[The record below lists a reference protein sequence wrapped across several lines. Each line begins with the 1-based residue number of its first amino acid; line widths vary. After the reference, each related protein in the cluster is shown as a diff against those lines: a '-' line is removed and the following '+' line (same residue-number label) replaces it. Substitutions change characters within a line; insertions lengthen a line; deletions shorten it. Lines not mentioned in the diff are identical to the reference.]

1 MSQNNL
7 IVKEDIAQ
15 KIHTF
20 RNTKV
25 MVDSDLAKLY
35 GVSTKRLNEAVKRN
49 RDRFPEDFMFQ
60 LNQQE
65 FEFLT
70 EFTENTSTDDNRLR
84 SQFATAN
91 IGWSKKRFTPFVFTE
106 QGVAMLSGVLKSE
119 RAVQVNIYIMRA
131 FVSMRKFMHENAG
144 LVVRVDSLERKQIEN
159 NKNFK
164 IIFSAMDDKVIFK
177 RQKLFY
183 DGQNFDAYKFVNDIL
198 KTAKKS
204 VILIDNYID
213 ESVFILFSELNV
225 KVTIYTENITE
236 KLKLDLEKYNQQ
248 YPKIE
253 IKTLKKCHDRFL
265 IIDNKEIYHFGASI
279 KDLGKKW
286 FAISKMNKE
295 SLEILNKLR

>member
-84 SQFATAN
+84 SQFA
-91 IGWSKKRFTPFVFTE
+91 ISSFFS
-106 QGVAMLSGVLKSE
+106 LS
-119 RAVQVNIYIMRA
+119 
-131 FVSMRKFMHENAG
+131 
-144 LVVRVDSLERKQIEN
+144 
-159 NKNFK
+159 
-164 IIFSAMDDKVIFK
+164 
-177 RQKLFY
+177 
-183 DGQNFDAYKFVNDIL
+183 
-198 KTAKKS
+198 
-204 VILIDNYID
+204 DN
-213 ESVFILFSELNV
+213 
-225 KVTIYTENITE
+225 
-236 KLKLDLEKYNQQ
+236 
-248 YPKIE
+248 
-253 IKTLKKCHDRFL
+253 
-265 IIDNKEIYHFGASI
+265 
-279 KDLGKKW
+279 
-286 FAISKMNKE
+286 
-295 SLEILNKLR
+295 